1 MANSITLQQCLDKCV
16 EQLQGS
22 DVFFG
27 HGTNNAVDEAYW
39 LVLSALGIS
48 PQSTELNFGL
58 RVDPADQEKVQTLLE
73 KRITSAIPMAY
84 LTGEAWFYGLPF
96 TVTSDVLIP
105 RSPIAEL
112 IAERFSPWLAYPP
125 ARVLDLCTGSG
136 CIGIATALEFESALV
151 TLSDISKEALLVA
164 VKNVTRHQLQQRIK
178 IIQSDL
184 FKHLGNGEYDLI
196 LCNPPYVSDEEMSE
210 LPREYLQEPDL
221 GLRAGADGLDI
232 VRRVFAG
239 AAKYMADGA
248 VLIME
253 VGNSEQAVIN
263 AWPEVPFTWLEFEH
277 GGHGVLLL
285 TKEQLLAMSDST

>member
-1 MANSITLQQCLDKCV
+1 MANSITLQQCLDNCI
-16 EQLQGS
+16 EQLQDS

-48 PQSTELNFGL
+48 PQSTELNL
-58 RVDPADQEKVQTLLE
+58 DLSVDEPDQKKVITLLG
-73 KRITSAIPMAY
+73 KRISSAIPTAY

-96 TVTSDVLIP
+96 YVTPDVLIP

-112 IAERFSPWLAYPP
+112 IAERFSPWLAHSP

-136 CIGIATALEFESALV
+136 CIGIATALEFESSLV
-151 TLSDISKEALLVA
+151 TLSDVSKEALLVA
-164 VKNVTRHQLQQRIK
+164 VNNVARHKLQQRVRIV
-178 IIQSDL
+178 QSDV
-184 FKHLGNGEYDLI
+184 FKRLGGEEYDLI
-196 LCNPPYVSDEEMSE
+196 ICNPPYVSNEEMTG
-210 LPREYLQEPDL
+210 LPKEYLHEPDL
-221 GLRAGADGLDI
+221 GLRAGDKGLDI
-232 VRRVFAG
+232 VKRVFKS
-239 AAKYMADGA
+239 AAKHMADGS

-253 VGNSEQAVIN
+253 VGNSAQAVIN

-285 TKEQLLAMSDST
+285 TKEQLLAMSESV